1 MGKVYLVGAGPGDPE
16 LITLKALR
24 ILENADVVVYDR
36 LVNAKILEY
45 AVKVKELI
53 SVGKEKGESWKQEE
67 INKLLIEKA
76 RQYDVVVRLK
86 NGDPMLFARGG
97 EECEA
102 LKSAGVMYEVV
113 PGVSSALAAPT
124 YAGIPITHRDYSSS
138 VAIVTGHRREG
149 YGNDV
154 EYLRKIFSS
163 VDTVIVLMGV
173 SNLGRIIEEAV
184 ASGLPAS
191 TPVAIIENATLS
203 SQRVFTGTL
212 KNILDIAEKHD
223 VKPPAVLVFG
233 RVVEL
238 REKLKWIGDQ

>member
-1 MGKVYLVGAGPGDPE
+1 MGRVYLVGAGPGDPE

-24 ILENADVVVYDR
+24 ILKNADVVVYDR
-36 LVNAKILEY
+36 LVNPKILEY
-45 AVKVKELI
+45 ASHAKELI
-53 SVGKEKGESWKQEE
+53 CVGKEKGESWKQEE
-67 INKLLIEKA
+67 INKLLIQKA

-138 VAIVTGHRREG
+138 VAIVTGHKREG

-173 SNLGRIIEEAV
+173 SNLERIIKEAFN
-184 ASGLPAS
+184 SGLPAS
-191 TPVAIIENATLS
+191 SPVAIIENATLS
-203 SQRVFTGTL
+203 SQRVFTGSL
-212 KNILDIAEKHD
+212 EDIVEIAGKYD

-233 RVVEL
+233 KVVEL
-238 REKLKWIGDQ
+238 REKLKWI